1 MTSVQQH
8 SADLLYS
15 GSHSFQSCRHY
26 MHVLL
31 NVFGLPTTHQPHS
44 NNEPNKYQ
52 KYTTQTDRQTQYS
65 QAAVSQYTDSIPSD
79 IGHRL

>member
-65 QAAVSQYTDSIPSD
+65 
-79 IGHRL
+79 